1 MATKK
6 ATRKKASAKLAK
18 EKELR
23 KLSKKARTEVAKLLK
38 RDRAGTVTAVQMAA
52 GLKELDQNLKLITSF
67 IHTFKYASAWRDW
80 CGGTGSMKFNSA
92 SCQIAYWNGG
102 RLRIANYLTRRT
114 FSANPIAL
122 DVIGFFFTPATIEDA
137 LVEFRCYSPKSV
149 ATAILELIDAQLL
162 LEYGSAE
169 WKRDRLVESSW
180 GPWLPEGGFH
190 FMTKD
195 TPYIPWDWPIREKI
209 KA

>member
-67 IHTFKYASAWRDW
+67 IHTFK
-80 CGGTGSMKFNSA
+80 
-92 SCQIAYWNGG
+92 
-102 RLRIANYLTRRT
+102 
-114 FSANPIAL
+114 
-122 DVIGFFFTPATIEDA
+122 
-137 LVEFRCYSPKSV
+137 
-149 ATAILELIDAQLL
+149 
-162 LEYGSAE
+162 
-169 WKRDRLVESSW
+169 
-180 GPWLPEGGFH
+180 
-190 FMTKD
+190 
-195 TPYIPWDWPIREKI
+195 
-209 KA
+209 